1 MDMSKIQVCTRCVL
15 PSTFPGI
22 SFDDE
27 GVCNHC
33 RQYEAFDYSDEKK
46 LEHRLKFLKL
56 AASLKR
62 TDGGVD
68 ALIAYSGGKDS
79 TYTIFVMKEVYG
91 LNVEAFT
98 FDNYFISPQATKNIK
113 TVCERLDVP
122 HVTIKHEVG
131 VTKKLFAHASRNDM
145 YAPKHMERASTI
157 CTLCSGFF
165 KSVAMM
171 YALENNIP
179 MIGYGWSPGQ
189 APIQSALTQTNPK
202 FVRMSQRTAST
213 PVYKVIGEEAGRKYF
228 LKEEHFDIPAAQWPY
243 NVHPLA
249 WEPYSEEGVK
259 EKIRELGWV
268 DPTDVDSNSTN
279 CMLNAWAN
287 EQHIKRYQFH
297 PYALELAMM
306 VRNGTME
313 REEAYQKIY
322 IDQNEGLIE
331 YALKKLEINT

>member
-22 SFDDE
+22 SFDEE

-33 RQYEAFDYSDEKK
+33 RQYEAYDYSEETK
-46 LEHRLKFLKL
+46 LEHKIKFLQLAKKL
-56 AASLKR
+56 QR

-79 TYTIFVMKEVYG
+79 TYTIYVMKELYG
-91 LNVEAFT
+91 LNVAAFT
-98 FDNYFISPQATKNIK
+98 FDNYFISPQATTNIK

-122 HVTIKHEVG
+122 HVMIRHEEQMIKKV
-131 VTKKLFAHASRNDM
+131 FAHASNNDM
-145 YAPKHMERASTI
+145 YAAKHMERASTI
-157 CTLCSGFF
+157 CTVCSGFF
-165 KSVAMM
+165 KSVALM
-171 YALENNIP
+171 YALENRIP

-189 APIQSALTQTNPK
+189 APIASALTQANPK

-213 PVYKVIGEEAGRKYF
+213 PIYKVVGETDGRKYF
-228 LKEEHFDIPAAQWPY
+228 LKDWHYSIPAAEWPY

-287 EQHIKRYQFH
+287 EQHVKRYQFH
-297 PYALELAMM
+297 PYVMEKAQM
-306 VRNGTME
+306 VRAGVLD
-313 REEAYQKIY
+313 RQEAYDSIY
-322 IDQNEGLIE
+322 NDQNERLIE
-331 YALKKLEINT
+331 YALTRLDLK